1 MAIVNGK
8 PDDVEIWPA
17 EIDFTPAHSGDDG
30 APMCVMNVKTPNI
43 GNFNMPI
50 DPRLAHGI
58 ICQLT
63 QWLVYVVNGSDTSH
77 E

>member
-1 MAIVNGK
+1 MVIVNGA
-8 PDDVEIWPA
+8 PEDVEIWPA
-17 EIDFTPAHSGDDG
+17 EINFRGARNGNTS

-50 DPRLAHGI
+50 DPALAHGI
-58 ICQLT
+58 VCQLT
-63 QWLVYVVNGSDTSH
+63 QWLVAVAEGRTPTG